1 MPEGPVYLTT
11 HQVARMLGVSLPTV
25 VNWTRAGKLKAHKTP
40 GGHRRISREDLL
52 AFAQAF
58 QYPLPAELQL
68 RVGPPRVL
76 VVDAERDFFDTV
88 SEYFALK
95 GEVETRMADGPFS
108 AGLEVGR
115 FRPDIMLVDL
125 GLSTLD
131 PIRLA
136 RLVASADVGTLRL
149 IGVAGFPDPHLEARA
164 RSVGYQ
170 RVIYKPVSLEAVWGA
185 VQAALRS

>member
-25 VNWTRAGKLKAHKTP
+25 VNWTRSGKLTAHKTP
-40 GGHRRISREDLL
+40 GGHRRISREHLL
-52 AFAQAF
+52 AFARAF
-58 QYPLPAELQL
+58 QYPLPAELQI

-76 VVDAERDFFDTV
+76 VVDADRDFFDLV

-95 GEVETRMADGPFS
+95 GEVEVRVAEGPFT

-115 FRPDIMLVDL
+115 FRPDVMLVDL

-136 RLVASADVGTLRL
+136 RLVTAAELGSLRL
-149 IGVAGFPDPHLEARA
+149 IGVTGFPDPHLESRA
-164 RSVGYQ
+164 RSVGY
-170 RVIYKPVSLEAVWGA
+170 RSVLHKPVSLEAVWAA
-185 VQAALRS
+185 VQEALKS